1 LKKAK
6 PGQTI
11 SIFGLFRSET
21 KDSSPPKAST
31 TKPQTGQKVLQKAP
45 RGVPTISNWER
56 NRDGS
61 ISGFIK
67 GSFSFGE
74 GEAVTTSPVRG
85 NVAGGTVVV
94 TASGSN
100 YFLEPQGAV
109 STASSADNERDER
122 AKQAAAAAEARKQQA
137 AEAEAQRAAA
147 AQARREEA
155 EAKRL
160 AAAQERQ
167 RQEEERKA
175 AAQIKREELEAKRA
189 EAALKKAKPGQTIS
203 IFGLFRSETKDSS
216 PPKAS
221 TTKPQTG
228 QKVLQ
233 KAPRGVP
240 TISNWER
247 NRDGSISGFIKG
259 SFSFGEGEA
268 VTTSPVRGNVAGGTV
283 VETASGSK
291 YFLDL
296 SSASSSSTTSMK
308 SPKLKQAPRGV
319 PSVAKWKKNRDGSI
333 TGLVS
338 GSPNFEEGERITSSP
353 ITSGVFDSGEVV
365 QTGSGSKYF
374 LV

>member
-11 SIFGLFRSET
+11 SIFGLFRSDTEA
-21 KDSSPPKAST
+21 SSTPNSS
-31 TKPQTGQKVLQKAP
+31 TKPQAGQKVLQKAP

-203 IFGLFRSETKDSS
+203 IFGLFRSDTEASS
-216 PPKAS
+216 TPNS
-221 TTKPQTG
+221 STKPQAG